1 MPYKRTSIPFE
12 SMARLLKGY
21 GLNAPE
27 LAKVLGVSAPT
38 AREKLKDPGRL
49 TLRDL
54 AKINSYGH
62 ISIEVIREAIRE

>member
-1 MPYKRTSIPFE
+1 MPYKKSSVPFE

-21 GLNAPE
+21 DLNAPE
-27 LAKVLGVSAPT
+27 LARVLGCSVPT

-54 AKINSYGH
+54 AKVNTYGH
-62 ISIEVIREAIRE
+62 ISLDIIKQAIKE